1 MKFSF
6 EILSLQL
13 MSKNL
18 KASLG
23 LWKLTL
29 NFYYNFSSKFS
40 SVVRGCL
47 DKLLRCISLIF
58 LSTSECS
65 GSLGSVCKSLS
76 FSIILCQYILAHDS
90 ISLQRFRILRV
101 IRELQSF
108 KVTLSR
114 RYMGVLPL
122 SKLISSSNFEFY
134 RWAGVPAVN
143 LAKYYYSSKSYRY
156 NLAFIFMN
164 SMKKL
169 KSSCGI
175 LMFKFL

>member
-6 EILSLQL
+6 ETLSLQL

-40 SVVRGCL
+40 SVVRGFF

-65 GSLGSVCKSLS
+65 GSLGSLRKSFS
-76 FSIILCQYILAHDS
+76 FSIILCQYILAHYS
-90 ISLQRFRILRV
+90 ISLQRFRIFRV

-108 KVTLSR
+108 KLAFSR
-114 RYMGVLPL
+114 WYMGVLPL
-122 SKLISSSNFEFY
+122 SKLISSSNFKFY
-134 RWAGVPAVN
+134 RRAGVPAVN
-143 LAKYYYSSKSYRY
+143 LAKYNFSSKSSLYI
-156 NLAFIFMN
+156 LAFIFMN

-169 KSSCGI
+169 KSSWGI